1 MENSVVKLVDV
12 KEGNLFQYW
21 PVVGG
26 FTELGIKTKAVSV
39 PDICPCVLKV
49 NYQLIAPEAQV
60 CPICKIE
67 NFDTGIGRMERNL
80 ETLRNVPDGVVFE
93 LPIPGGNG
101 IIGLFCATDCYT
113 FTGRVCTQLTWPTAL
128 LADSRVNSIG
138 YAGTYQGIVPLGEK
152 Q

>member
-1 MENSVVKLVDV
+1 MENSIVKLVDV

-39 PDICPCVLKV
+39 PEVCPCVLKV
-49 NYQLIAPEAQV
+49 VYQLIAPEAQV

-67 NFDTGIGRMERNL
+67 NFDTGIGKIERNVISL
-80 ETLRNVPDGVVFE
+80 IDVEDGIVFE
-93 LPIPGGNG
+93 MPMGNG
-101 IIGLFCATDCYT
+101 LIHLFCATDCYT
-113 FTGRVCTQLTWPTAL
+113 FTGRVCAQLTWPTAL
-128 LADSRVNSIG
+128 LADSRVNVIG